1 MSNRNINR
9 IEITQYINR
18 INPILCSFVLIYC
31 IFHKG
36 FENFLEL
43 KHSRVSEKGLYKWKF
58 SILVCVMRFEPTN
71 IVHSDLFRRYRILN
85 LVSFFLSTRNISD
98 KVTPPTGL
106 ERSTWRNKFYQGIFR
121 NTDEIYLISTC
132 ELKTFKIS
140 FNRVLGEIIIHQNLY
155 WELLWNNSNL
165 HKKQL
170 LYIIYLSRVF

>member
-85 LVSFFLSTRNISD
+85 LVSFFFVDEKHFRQSDTSDGTWEVYVKKQVLSRNIQEH
-98 KVTPPTGL
+98 G
-106 ERSTWRNKFYQGIFR
+106 RN
-121 NTDEIYLISTC
+121 L
-132 ELKTFKIS
+132 
-140 FNRVLGEIIIHQNLY
+140 FNFNL
-155 WELLWNNSNL
+155 WV
-165 HKKQL
+165 KD
-170 LYIIYLSRVF
+170 F